1 MKRFAKFIAV
11 FALVICL
18 PLESLAAVTMP
29 ACDAPC
35 GTTHTKAMQVDNAN
49 GMTGMS
55 HCKQAMSHHCN
66 MEHKSG
72 KSSCNQCNACSLSVA
87 QAVLD
92 YALPSVT
99 AISSDAVP
107 SGLEITKPTA
117 VSTSLFR
124 PPITISA

>member
-18 PLESLAAVTMP
+18 PLEGLAAVTMP
-29 ACDAPC
+29 VCDAPC
-35 GTTHTKAMQVDNAN
+35 GASHAMTMQADDAN
-49 GMTGMS
+49 GMAGMS
-55 HCKQAMSHHCN
+55 HCNQAMSHHCN
-66 MEHKSG
+66 MGHKSD
-72 KSSCNQCNACSLSVA
+72 KSTCNQCNACSLSA
-87 QAVLD
+87 AHAVLD

-99 AISSDAVP
+99 VISSDAVL